1 MFFKILKATLV
12 SASIISALSA
22 TSALAQEKN
31 VLMVLWKSWM
41 PADKA
46 FAQKLKDSGATI
58 HYSEINADQD
68 RSKLATA
75 IRGVEGDIVAK
86 KFDLIYSYGTVS
98 TQVTKATVKNNTPVV
113 FNIVFDPVGAN
124 LVAAKDAPGANITG
138 VTNGVPI
145 TMQFD
150 TFTKLKPIK
159 DLLVL
164 FNSREPNSN
173 IIEREVRDWAQKAGV
188 NVISRRVT
196 PDTTALKDVLEEI
209 KSGKIVADSLYAGA
223 DNYLASVAK
232 EVQEAV
238 GDKVRL
244 YGGTQTYT
252 LAGWLAAYVPSNEAM
267 GHAAA
272 EQALKIFKGA
282 DPATLPVVLPKP
294 QLFVSGAAAK
304 QHNITP
310 PTEAALES

>member
-1 MFFKILKATLV
+1 MFAKIVK
-12 SASIISALSA
+12 SALISGSIIAALSA
-22 TSALAQEKN
+22 SSALAQEKN

-46 FAQKLKDSGATI
+46 FAQKLKDAGVKVN
-58 HYSEINADQD
+58 YSEVNADQD

-75 IRGVEGDIVAK
+75 IREVEGDIAAK
-86 KFDLIYSYGTVS
+86 KFDMIYSYGTVS

-124 LVAAKDAPGANITG
+124 LVASKEAPGANITG

-145 TMQFD
+145 KMQFD
-150 TFTKLKPIK
+150 VFTKLKPIK

-173 IIEREVRDWAQKAGV
+173 IIERDVREWAQAAGV

-196 PDTTALKDVLEEI
+196 PDTTSLKDVLEEV
-209 KSGKIVADSLYAGA
+209 KSGKIAVDSLYAGA

-252 LAGWLAAYVPSNEAM
+252 LAGWLAAYVPSNDAM
-267 GHAAA
+267 GQAAA
-272 EQALKIFKGA
+272 EQAIKVLNGA

-294 QLFVSGAAAK
+294 QLFISDAAAK
-304 QHNITP
+304 KHGITP
-310 PTEAALES
+310 PSEAALES

>member
-1 MFFKILKATLV
+1 MFTKFAQAALV
-12 SASIISALSA
+12 SVGFITALAGQTA
-22 TSALAQEKN
+22 TAQEKN

-46 FAQKLKDSGATI
+46 FAQKLKDAGVII
-58 HYSEINADQD
+58 HYSEVNADQD

-75 IRGVEGDIVAK
+75 IRGVEGDIAAK

-124 LVAAKDAPGANITG
+124 LVASKEAPGGNMTG

-145 TMQFD
+145 PMQFD

-209 KSGKIVADSLYAGA
+209 KSGKLVVDSLYAGA

-232 EVQEAV
+232 EVQDAV

-252 LAGWLAAYVPSNEAM
+252 LAGWLAAYVPSNDAM
-267 GHAAA
+267 GQAAA
-272 EQALKIFKGA
+272 EQALKIFQGA
-282 DPATLPVVLPKP
+282 DPAKLPVILPKP
-294 QLFVSGAAAK
+294 QLFISGTAAK
-304 QHNITP
+304 THGITP

>member
-1 MFFKILKATLV
+1 MFAKIVK
-12 SASIISALSA
+12 SALISGSIIAALSA
-22 TSALAQEKN
+22 SSALAQEKN

-46 FAQKLKDSGATI
+46 FAQKLKDAGVKVN
-58 HYSEINADQD
+58 YSEVNADQD

-75 IRGVEGDIVAK
+75 IREVEGDIAAK
-86 KFDLIYSYGTVS
+86 KFDMIYSYGTVS

-124 LVAAKDAPGANITG
+124 LVASKEAPGANITG

-145 TMQFD
+145 KMQFD
-150 TFTKLKPIK
+150 VFTKLKPIK

-173 IIEREVRDWAQKAGV
+173 IIERDVREWAQAAGV

-196 PDTTALKDVLEEI
+196 PDTTSLKDVLEEV
-209 KSGKIVADSLYAGA
+209 KSGKIAVDSLYAGA

-232 EVQEAV
+232 EVQAAV

-252 LAGWLAAYVPSNEAM
+252 LAGWLAAYVPSNDAM
-267 GHAAA
+267 GQAAA
-272 EQALKIFKGA
+272 EQAIKVLNGA

-294 QLFVSGAAAK
+294 QLFISDAAAK
-304 QHNITP
+304 KHGITP
-310 PTEAALES
+310 PSEAALES